1 MISSAVGL
9 ITRGHRIASGQNR
22 DVRFP
27 RGTLAMQSPFFKE
40 HGFDITRF
48 FKGTLNISLQDSN
61 FKLGRPRH
69 FFPLVRW
76 SDDLPPENFSFY
88 QCSLTMKQSSTIYE
102 SFVYWPHPST
112 KPEFKQDPS
121 VLEVIAPFIEGV
133 HYGDEIIIT
142 ADSSNI
148 NLSANI

>member
-9 ITRGHRIASGQNR
+9 ITRGHRIASGQHR
-22 DVRFP
+22 DIRFP
-27 RGTLAMQSPFFKE
+27 QGTLAMQSPFFKQN
-40 HGFDITRF
+40 GFDITRF

-61 FKLGRPRH
+61 FKLGRPRY
-69 FFPLVRW
+69 FFPLVQW

-88 QCSLTMKQSSTIYE
+88 QCSLTMNGDSTIDE

-121 VLEVIAPFIEGV
+121 VLEVIAPFIEGA

-148 NLSANI
+148 NFSANI